1 VIGSSIKSIPVA
13 GRDLSIFVQQ
23 LMRERGE
30 RVPPEDSLDVARRV
44 KEAYCYTCADIVK
57 EFGKHDKEPSKYIK
71 QWTGFNS
78 KTGAPFSCDVG
89 YERFLAPEVQPLH
102 LQASG

>member
-57 EFGKHDKEPSKYIK
+57 VHSIP
-71 QWTGFNS
+71 
-78 KTGAPFSCDVG
+78 
-89 YERFLAPEVQPLH
+89 LLLH
-102 LQASG
+102 LSTLLIHQLFIPEFFMENYFKLSFVCCYN